1 MAILEDIWNGF
12 CDFVNYL
19 WCNGDLVAF
28 VILAAISITA
38 AIKHDNTRLFINNSS
53 FLLICCI

>member
-28 VILAAISITA
+28 VILAAISRIYETGDRA
-38 AIKHDNTRLFINNSS
+38 
-53 FLLICCI
+53 